1 MKKKMV
7 SYVLLPAVF
16 VSFLGALDCAKK
28 KETAP
33 VANIVVDS
41 PYQELDTTTMI
52 SYNGSRKVWIL
63 ESTHI
68 VKSLTDTGHITG
80 NPVTI
85 TVFDSLGKQT
95 SKVLSDSGIADE
107 SLKEFTVWGNVFMQA
122 ENGTRVN
129 TQRLF
134 WNQKTHRVTSDTYVQ
149 MKTKKGDVLRGKGL
163 DAAEDFSSWEFKQDV
178 SGRFPNFKERVEKGE
193 EFD

>member
-1 MKKKMV
+1 MKKKLV

-16 VSFLGALDCAKK
+16 VVLLFALDCAKK

-33 VANIVVDS
+33 VSNIVVDS

-95 SKVLSDSGIADE
+95 SKVISDSGITDE
-107 SLKEFTVWGNVFMQA
+107 TFKEMTVWGNVFVQA

>member
-1 MKKKMV
+1 MKRLFLSV
-7 SYVLLPAVF
+7 AVMAPVVAF
-16 VSFLGALDCAKK
+16 FSMAGCSGK

-33 VANIVVDS
+33 VSDIVVES

-63 ESTHI
+63 ESSHI
-68 VKSLTDTGHITG
+68 VKSLTDTGHIHG

-85 TVFDSLGKQT
+85 TVFDSLGGQT
-95 SKVLSDSGIADE
+95 SKVISDSGTTDA
-107 SLKEFTVWGNVFMQA
+107 SLKEFTVWGNVFVQA
-122 ENGTRVN
+122 QNGTRVN
-129 TQRLF
+129 AQRLV
-134 WNQKTHRVTSDTYVQ
+134 WNQKTHRVTSDTYVRLT
-149 MKTKKGDVLRGKGL
+149 TKKGDVLRGKGL

-178 SGRFPNFKERVEKGE
+178 SGRFPNFKERVERGE